1 MSEHDQVN
9 SDQEQSKSDPWY
21 YKYVPGWE
29 NHIGNGDRDAGK
41 RDPNGDGYVTP
52 AEAKVILESR
62 PALSDLDRAAFDHDI
77 SRTNAVKDKDLG
89 DTVKSDIELS
99 KDATEIFYEEV
110 LLYHATPDN
119 DPGAKADSHRGAL
132 EAGLVGVF
140 GVIAAAAAVVEGA
153 VSSFNDAVEGV
164 SSWFSDF
171 FNRIFRP
178 DRREEDD
185 DDEEGESE
193 SPVVLDIDQDGIE
206 LVSAT
211 DSKAYFDLDGDGID
225 EKLGW
230 ISGGDAILVFDSN
243 QSGSVDDRIEFA
255 FVAWK
260 EGART
265 DLEGLSHFDTDGDG
279 HLSSADAGS
288 RFSWDQFMIWKD
300 ANGNGVSE
308 QGELV
313 TLKEAGIVSIGLDLK
328 GNASEMN
335 GNIVHQT
342 TTFRYANGSEGT
354 VGDVS
359 FAVLRASLGN
369 ERSSRQIEVAR
380 ALAMQDA
387 EREGATLESVSVSPA
402 AYDLVLL

>member
-1 MSEHDQVN
+1 M
-9 SDQEQSKSDPWY
+9 
-21 YKYVPGWE
+21 
-29 NHIGNGDRDAGK
+29 
-41 RDPNGDGYVTP
+41 
-52 AEAKVILESR
+52 
-62 PALSDLDRAAFDHDI
+62 F
-77 SRTNAVKDKDLG
+77 
-89 DTVKSDIELS
+89 
-99 KDATEIFYEEV
+99 
-110 LLYHATPDN
+110 
-119 DPGAKADSHRGAL
+119 
-132 EAGLVGVF
+132 GLV
-140 GVIAAAAAVVEGA
+140 AATAAVVEGA
-153 VSSFNDAVEGV
+153 LSGFNDAVEGV
-164 SSWFSDF
+164 SSWFSDV

-185 DDEEGESE
+185 DEEEGESE
-193 SPVVLDIDQDGIE
+193 SPVVLDIDRDGLE
-206 LVSAT
+206 LVSVA

-243 QSGSVDDRIEFA
+243 QSGSVDDRVEFA

-279 HLSSADAGS
+279 HLSSADADGS
-288 RFSWDQFMIWKD
+288 FSWDQFMIWKD

-308 QGELV
+308 HGELV
-313 TLKEAGIVSIGLDLK
+313 TLTEAGIVSIGLDLK

-342 TTFRYANGSEGT
+342 TTFRFADGSEGT

-359 FAVLRASLGN
+359 FAVLRASLGS
-369 ERSSRQIEVAR
+369 EQSSREIEMASDIATRDTSREAGTVE
-380 ALAMQDA
+380 LA
-387 EREGATLESVSVSPA
+387 SVSPA